1 MICAYDYMAYGAMRR
16 FKDAG
21 IEIPSDILVAGM
33 DDLDESAYYIP
44 SLTSVD
50 MRSGETAELAAEA
63 LFRLIRGEKAENA
76 VLPAAV
82 VARESTG
89 NTVI

>member
-1 MICAYDYMAYGAMRR
+1 MASELELTCGWQH
-16 FKDAG
+16 
-21 IEIPSDILVAGM
+21 
-33 DDLDESAYYIP
+33 ES
-44 SLTSVD
+44 
-50 MRSGETAELAAEA
+50 
-63 LFRLIRGEKAENA
+63 FRLIRGEKAENA

>member
-1 MICAYDYMAYGAMRR
+1 
-16 FKDAG
+16 
-21 IEIPSDILVAGM
+21 
-33 DDLDESAYYIP
+33 
-44 SLTSVD
+44 